1 MNAASEDTSIKPSVF
16 AVKDCALIAIA
27 TGKQDYTLPE
37 LRNDLQTVSTASI
50 YYHFWGSLLQP
61 RFEEREFNNDFA
73 SWARHS
79 LHDNRLAERLAVI
92 DPTDYKDLEE
102 LRRDLL
108 DIIEEHLDSE
118 SSIPWV
124 RANRPF
130 EFIRSQIVVFDTH
143 RRVEQPSELAQVI
156 PRLSPSSIFYHFI
169 DARRRMSDTSDDF
182 RLWLSGHDG
191 QYDSLCED
199 LAGVDPYFGSLSEL
213 RNQLTNIFNK
223 YFQLDVNLGNNN
235 ELTG

>member
-1 MNAASEDTSIKPSVF
+1 MTEAQEGTTSHPGVF

-27 TGKQDYTLPE
+27 TGKQDYTLSE
-37 LRNDLQTVSTASI
+37 LRNDLQTVSADSI

-73 SWARHS
+73 GWARHS

-102 LRRDLL
+102 LRRDLS

-118 SSIPWV
+118 SSVSWI

-143 RRVEQPSELAQVI
+143 RRLQEPAELAQLI

-169 DARRRMSDTSDDF
+169 DARRRLANDGDDF
-182 RLWLSGHDG
+182 RLWLSSYNG
-191 QYDSLCED
+191 QYHGLCQD
-199 LAGVDPYFGSLSEL
+199 LSAVDPYFGNLVEL
-213 RNQLTNIFNK
+213 RSQLTNIFNR
-223 YFQLDVNLGNNN
+223 YF
-235 ELTG
+235 

>member
-1 MNAASEDTSIKPSVF
+1 MTEAQEGTTSHPSIF
-16 AVKDCALIAIA
+16 AVKDCAIIAIA
-27 TGKQDYTLPE
+27 TGKQDYTLSE
-37 LRNDLQTVSTASI
+37 LRNDLQTVSPDSI

-73 SWARHS
+73 GWARHS

-102 LRRDLL
+102 LRRDLS
-108 DIIEEHLDSE
+108 DIIEEHLDNE
-118 SSIPWV
+118 SSISWI

-143 RRVEQPSELAQVI
+143 RRLQEPAELAQLI

-169 DARRRMSDTSDDF
+169 DARRRLANDGDDF
-182 RLWLSGHDG
+182 RLWLSSYNG
-191 QYDSLCED
+191 QYDGLCQD
-199 LAGVDPYFGSLSEL
+199 LSAVDPYFGNLSEL
-213 RNQLTNIFNK
+213 RIQLTDIFNR
-223 YFQLDVNLGNNN
+223 YF
-235 ELTG
+235 

>member
-1 MNAASEDTSIKPSVF
+1 MTEAMEGTTSNPSIF

-27 TGKQDYTLPE
+27 TGKQDYTLSE
-37 LRNDLQTVSTASI
+37 LRNDLQTVGVDSI
-50 YYHFWGSLLQP
+50 YYHFWGGLLQP

-73 SWARHS
+73 GWVRHN

-92 DPTDYKDLEE
+92 DPMDYKDLEE

-118 SSIPWV
+118 SSISWI

-143 RRVEQPSELAQVI
+143 RRLQQPAELAQLM

-169 DARRRMSDTSDDF
+169 DAHRRLSNSSDDF
-182 RLWLSGHDG
+182 RLWLSSFDE
-191 QYDSLCED
+191 QYDGLCQE
-199 LAGVDPYFGSLSEL
+199 LSGVDPYFGSLSEL
-213 RNQLTNIFNK
+213 REQLTNIFNR
-223 YFQLDVNLGNNN
+223 YF
-235 ELTG
+235 